1 MTVVPMNQAKP
12 LPLLSVRDLCVD
24 YASRKGLTRAVDRV
38 SFTVGANEVL
48 GLAGESGS
56 GKSTV
61 AFAIARLHRPPAFV
75 TGGSILLDGTDVL
88 KLEGETLRQWRWRDV
103 SVVLQSA
110 MNALN
115 PLLTVAQQFADLFR
129 AHGIKNKTEIRER
142 SAELLRMVGI
152 APDRMMDYPHRFSG
166 GMRQRLVIAMA
177 LALGPKLIIMDEPT
191 TALDVVVQRELLE
204 EVTVLRQR
212 LGFSILFITHDMAL
226 MSQFCDR
233 IGIMLNG
240 ELVEMGPPMQ
250 MIEAPLHPYTRK
262 LWNAIPPLHP
272 PEMPPRRVL
281 ENTP

>member
-1 MTVVPMNQAKP
+1 MTVVQMNQAKP
-12 LPLLSVRDLCVD
+12 SPLLSVRELCVD
-24 YASRKGLTRAVDRV
+24 YASRTGLKRAVDRV
-38 SFTVGANEVL
+38 SFMLDPNEVL

-61 AFAIARLHRPPAFV
+61 AFAIARLHRPPAFI
-75 TGGSILLDGTDVL
+75 TGGSVLLDGTDVL
-88 KLEGETLRQWRWRDV
+88 RLEGEALRQWRWRDV

-115 PLLTVAQQFADLFR
+115 PLLTVAAQFADLFR
-129 AHGIKNKTEIRER
+129 AHGIRNKAEIRER

-152 APDRMMDYPHRFSG
+152 SPDRLLDYPHRFSG

-204 EVTVLRQR
+204 EVTALRRR
-212 LGFSILFITHDMAL
+212 LGFSVLFITHDLAL

-240 ELVEMGPPMQ
+240 ELVEMGPSAQ
-250 MIEAPLHPYTRK
+250 MVEAPVHPYTRK

-272 PEMPPRRVL
+272 PRMPPRRVL

>member
-88 KLEGETLRQWRWRDV
+88 KLQGETLRQWRWRDV

-212 LGFSILFITHDMAL
+212 LGFSILFITHDLAL

>member
-1 MTVVPMNQAKP
+1 MTNE
-12 LPLLSVRDLCVD
+12 PLLSVDGLTVD
-24 YASRKGLTRAVDRV
+24 YASAKGLSRAVQDV
-38 SFTVGANEVL
+38 SFDLGRNEVL

-75 TGGSILLDGTDVL
+75 TAGSILLDGVDVL
-88 KLEGETLRQWRWRDV
+88 RLEGEALRQWRWRAV

-115 PLLTVAQQFADLFR
+115 PLLTIQAQFADMFR
-129 AHGIKNKTEIRER
+129 IHGIRSRPEIRER

-152 APDRMMDYPHRFSG
+152 GPDRLRDYPHRFSG
-166 GMRQRLVIAMA
+166 GMRQRIVIALA

-204 EVTVLRQR
+204 EVATLRR
-212 LGFSILFITHDMAL
+212 KLGFSILFITHDLAL

-233 IGIMLNG
+233 IGIMLEG
-240 ELVEMGPPMQ
+240 RLVEIAPPAQ
-250 MIEAPLHPYTRK
+250 LIAAPSHPYTRK
-262 LWNAIPPLHP
+262 LWNSIPPLHP
-272 PEMPPRRVL
+272 PAGARRVM
-281 ENTP
+281 EPIP

>member
-1 MTVVPMNQAKP
+1 MSEALLTVEK
-12 LPLLSVRDLCVD
+12 LSVG
-24 YASRKGLTRAVDRV
+24 YASTKGLNCAVQEV
-38 SFTVGANEVL
+38 SFTVGRNEVL

-75 TGGSILLDGTDVL
+75 TGGSIQLDGVDVL
-88 KLEGETLRQWRWRDV
+88 ALQGEGLRQWRWRAV

-115 PLLTVAQQFADLFR
+115 PLLTVEAQFADMFR
-129 AHGIKNKTEIRER
+129 IHGIRSRPEIRER

-152 APDRMMDYPHRFSG
+152 GPDRLRDYPHRFSG
-166 GMRQRLVIAMA
+166 GMRQRIVIALA

-204 EVTVLRQR
+204 EVATLRR
-212 LGFSILFITHDMAL
+212 KLGFSILFITHDLAL

-233 IGIMLNG
+233 IGVMLDG
-240 ELVEMGPPMQ
+240 RLVETGPPEQ
-250 MIEAPLHPYTRK
+250 LIAAPSHPYTRK
-262 LWNAIPPLHP
+262 LWQSIPPLHP
-272 PEMPPRRVL
+272 PVEPRRAL
-281 ENTP
+281 ERTP

>member
-1 MTVVPMNQAKP
+1 MSEALLTVQN
-12 LPLLSVRDLCVD
+12 LSVG
-24 YASRKGLTRAVDRV
+24 YASTKGLNRAVQEV
-38 SFTVGANEVL
+38 SFTLGRNEVL

-75 TGGSILLDGTDVL
+75 TGGSIRLDGVDVL
-88 KLEGETLRQWRWRDV
+88 ALRGEGLRQWRWRAV

-115 PLLTVAQQFADLFR
+115 PLLTVEAQFADMFR
-129 AHGIKNKTEIRER
+129 IHGIRSKAEIRER

-152 APDRMMDYPHRFSG
+152 GPDRLRDYPHRFSG
-166 GMRQRLVIAMA
+166 GMRQRIVIALA

-204 EVTVLRQR
+204 EVASLRRR
-212 LGFSILFITHDMAL
+212 LGFSILFITHDLAL

-233 IGIMLNG
+233 IGVMLEG
-240 ELVEMGPPMQ
+240 RLVEMGPPDQ
-250 MIEAPLHPYTRK
+250 LIAAPSHPYTRK
-262 LWNAIPPLHP
+262 LWQSIPPLHP
-272 PEMPPRRVL
+272 QTEPLRAL
-281 ENTP
+281 ERTP

>member
-1 MTVVPMNQAKP
+1 MTVVHMNQAKP

-24 YASRKGLTRAVDRV
+24 YASRVGLKRAVDRV
-38 SFTVGANEVL
+38 SFTLDANEVL

-61 AFAIARLHRPPAFV
+61 AFAIARLHRPPAFI
-75 TGGSILLDGTDVL
+75 TGGSVTLDGTDVL
-88 KLEGETLRQWRWRDV
+88 ALKGEALRQWRWRDV

-115 PLLTVAQQFADLFR
+115 PLLTVQAQFTDLFK
-129 AHGIKNKTEIRER
+129 AHGVKGKAEILER

-152 APDRMMDYPHRFSG
+152 APDRLMDYPHRFSG

-204 EVTVLRQR
+204 EVTTLRGR
-212 LGFSILFITHDMAL
+212 LGFSILFITHDLAL

-250 MIEAPLHPYTRK
+250 MIEAPQHPYTRK

-272 PEMPPRRVL
+272 PRMPPRRVL
-281 ENTP
+281 ETTP

>member
-1 MTVVPMNQAKP
+1 MTPTPEAKP
-12 LPLLSVRDLCVD
+12 LPLLSVRDLTVE
-24 YASRKGLTRAVDRV
+24 YASRTGLKRAVDRV
-38 SFTVGANEVL
+38 SFTLDADEVL

-61 AFAIARLHRPPAFV
+61 AFAIARLHRPPAFI
-75 TGGSILLDGTDVL
+75 TGGTVMLGGTDVL
-88 KLEGETLRQWRWRDV
+88 ALEGEALRQWRWRDL

-115 PLLTVAQQFADLFR
+115 PLLTVAAQFADLFR
-129 AHGIKNKTEIRER
+129 AHGIRNKAEIGER

-152 APDRMMDYPHRFSG
+152 SPDRLLDYPHRFSG

-204 EVTVLRQR
+204 EVATLRR
-212 LGFSILFITHDMAL
+212 KLGFSILFITHDLAL

-240 ELVEMGPPMQ
+240 QLIEIGPPLQ
-250 MIEAPLHPYTRK
+250 MVEAPEHPYTRK

-272 PEMPPRRVL
+272 PRMPPRRVL

>member
-1 MTVVPMNQAKP
+1 MTVVSMNQAKL

-24 YASRKGLTRAVDRV
+24 YASRKGLKRAVDRV
-38 SFTVGANEVL
+38 SFSLGANEVL

-61 AFAIARLHRPPAFV
+61 AFAIARLHRPPAFI
-75 TGGSILLDGTDVL
+75 TGGSIMLDGTDVL
-88 KLEGETLRQWRWRDV
+88 KLQGEALRQWRWRDV

-115 PLLTVAQQFADLFR
+115 PLLTVVQQFADLFR
-129 AHGIKNKTEIRER
+129 AHGIRNKAEIQER

-152 APDRMMDYPHRFSG
+152 APDRLMDYPHRFSG

-204 EVTVLRQR
+204 EVTVLRRR
-212 LGFSILFITHDMAL
+212 LGFSILFITHDLAL

-233 IGIMLNG
+233 IGIMLEG
-240 ELVEMGPPMQ
+240 RLVEIAPPAQ
-250 MIEAPLHPYTRK
+250 LIAAPAHPYTSK
-262 LWNAIPPLHP
+262 LWNSIPPLHP
-272 PEMPPRRVL
+272 PAQARRVM
-281 ENTP
+281 EPTP

>member
-1 MTVVPMNQAKP
+1 VQN
-12 LPLLSVRDLCVD
+12 
-24 YASRKGLTRAVDRV
+24 V
-38 SFTVGANEVL
+38 SFELGRNEVL

-75 TGGSILLDGTDVL
+75 TGGSIRLDGVDVL
-88 KLEGETLRQWRWRDV
+88 RLEGEALRQWRWRAV

-115 PLLTVAQQFADLFR
+115 PLLTIQAQFADMFR
-129 AHGIKNKTEIRER
+129 SHGISGRAEIRER

-152 APDRMMDYPHRFSG
+152 APDRLRDYPHRFSG
-166 GMRQRLVIAMA
+166 GMRQRIVIA
-177 LALGPKLIIMDEPT
+177 LALALTPKLIIMDEPT

-204 EVTVLRQR
+204 EVATLRRR
-212 LGFSILFITHDMAL
+212 LGFSILFITHDLAL

-233 IGIMLNG
+233 IGIMLEG
-240 ELVEMGPPMQ
+240 RLVEIGSPAQ
-250 MIEAPLHPYTRK
+250 LIAAPAHPYTAE

-272 PEMPPRRVL
+272 PAETRRIM
-281 ENTP
+281 EPTP

>member
-1 MTVVPMNQAKP
+1 
-12 LPLLSVRDLCVD
+12 
-24 YASRKGLTRAVDRV
+24 
-38 SFTVGANEVL
+38 
-48 GLAGESGS
+48 
-56 GKSTV
+56 
-61 AFAIARLHRPPAFV
+61 
-75 TGGSILLDGTDVL
+75 
-88 KLEGETLRQWRWRDV
+88 
-103 SVVLQSA
+103 
-110 MNALN
+110 
-115 PLLTVAQQFADLFR
+115 
-129 AHGIKNKTEIRER
+129 
-142 SAELLRMVGI
+142 MVGI
-152 APDRMMDYPHRFSG
+152 APDRLLDYPHRFSG

-204 EVTVLRQR
+204 EVTMLRKR
-212 LGFSILFITHDMAL
+212 LGFSVLFITHDLAL

-272 PEMPPRRVL
+272 PQMPPRRVL

>member
-1 MTVVPMNQAKP
+1 MTVVSMTEAKP
-12 LPLLSVRDLCVD
+12 LPLLAVRELCVD
-24 YASRKGLTRAVDRV
+24 YASRAGLKRAVDRV
-38 SFTVGANEVL
+38 SFTLDADEVL

-61 AFAIARLHRPPAFV
+61 AFAIARLHRPPAFI
-75 TGGSILLDGTDVL
+75 TGGSVTLDGTDVL
-88 KLEGETLRQWRWRDV
+88 GLKGETLRQWRWRDV

-115 PLLTVAQQFADLFR
+115 PLLRIEQQFADLFR
-129 AHGIKNKTEIRER
+129 AHGIRNRAEIRER
-142 SAELLRMVGI
+142 SVELLRMVGI
-152 APDRMMDYPHRFSG
+152 EPDRLPDYPHRFSG

-177 LALGPKLIIMDEPT
+177 LALKPKLIIMDEPT

-204 EVTVLRQR
+204 EVSALRRQ
-212 LGFSILFITHDMAL
+212 LGFSILFITHDLAL

-240 ELVEMGPPMQ
+240 ELVEIGPARQ
-250 MIEAPLHPYTRK
+250 MSEAPQHAYTAK

-281 ENTP
+281 ENIP

>member
-204 EVTVLRQR
+204 EVTVLRRR
-212 LGFSILFITHDMAL
+212 LGFSILFITHDLAL

-240 ELVEMGPPMQ
+240 ELIEMGPPMQ
-250 MIEAPLHPYTRK
+250 MVEAPQHPYTRK

-272 PEMPPRRVL
+272 PELPPRRVL

>member
-24 YASRKGLTRAVDRV
+24 YASRKGLKRAVDRV
-38 SFTVGANEVL
+38 SFSLGTNEVL

-61 AFAIARLHRPPAFV
+61 AFAIARLHRPPAFI

-115 PLLTVAQQFADLFR
+115 PLLTVAAQFTDLFR
-129 AHGIKNKTEIRER
+129 AHGIKNKAEIRER

-152 APDRMMDYPHRFSG
+152 APDRLLDYPHRFSG

-191 TALDVVVQRELLE
+191 TALDVVVQREILE
-204 EVTVLRQR
+204 QVLDLQQTY
-212 LGFSILFITHDMAL
+212 GFSVLFITHDLHLMAQL
-226 MSQFCDR
+226 CGR
-233 IGIMLNG
+233 IGVMLKG
-240 ELVEMGPPMQ
+240 ELVEVGDVTQ
-250 MIEAPLHPYTRK
+250 VSQAPVHDYTRK
-262 LWNAIPPLHP
+262 LWNAIPQLPGSAHLSGAL
-272 PEMPPRRVL
+272 V
-281 ENTP
+281 